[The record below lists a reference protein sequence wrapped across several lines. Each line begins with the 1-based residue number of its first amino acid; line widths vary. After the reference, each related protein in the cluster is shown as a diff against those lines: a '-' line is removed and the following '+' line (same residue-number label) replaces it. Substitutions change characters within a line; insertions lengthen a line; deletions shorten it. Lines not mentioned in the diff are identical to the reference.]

1 MLTSAKIKKYAK
13 SCGADL
19 VGIGSMDRFEG
30 APKQMDLRYIF
41 PDAKSII
48 AMGFRHFRGLFRGIE
63 EGTFWTAYP
72 AMGYAG
78 INYIYQPLVLWNVA
92 KMIEDE
98 GYEAVGLPNNWIR
111 VNSDFGGQ
119 DKTRIGKWNPR
130 VSNPVSPDKPAPDI
144 AHQLR
149 IAAFCCGLGEIG
161 FSKMFL
167 SPEFGP
173 RQRLAVMLTDAPLKP
188 DPLFSGKLCDKCK
201 NCLNECTVK
210 AIPKDEVIKVKIAG
224 RKIEWADVDM
234 AKCAKGF
241 CGGSPQANPFV
252 VTEDDKKKGVWG
264 SKKMEMMYW
273 YSCAL
278 EGASGCIRACMIH
291 LEEQGKLKNK
301 FKNPFRK
308 RKPWI
313 LP

>member
-13 SCGADL
+13 SCGADI

-41 PDAKSII
+41 PTAKSIV

-63 EGTFWTAYP
+63 EGTFWTAYS

-98 GYEAVGLPNNWIR
+98 GYEAIGLPNNFQMSNTDLGGRDKSR
-111 VNSDFGGQ
+111 VGKINH
-119 DKTRIGKWNPR
+119 RI
-130 VSNPVSPDKPAPDI
+130 SSPVSTDKPAPNV
-144 AHQLR
+144 AWHMR
-149 IAAFCCGLGEIG
+149 IAAFCAGLGEIG
-161 FSKMFL
+161 YSKMFL
-167 SPEFGP
+167 TPEFGP
-173 RQRLAVMLTDAPLKP
+173 RQRLAVLLTDAPLKP

-201 NCLNECTVK
+201 SCANECTVK
-210 AIPKDEVIKVKIAG
+210 AIPTDSTIKIKVAG
-224 RKIEWADVDM
+224 RKIEWADIDM
-234 AKCAKGF
+234 EKCAKGF
-241 CGGSPQANPFV
+241 CGGAASANPFM
-252 VTEDDKKKGVWG
+252 VTDAEKKDFGYNYKLP
-264 SKKMEMMYW
+264 SMYW
-273 YSCAL
+273 YARAL

-301 FKNPFRK
+301 FKDTFRK
-308 RKPWI
+308 RKPWVMK
-313 LP
+313 

>member
-1 MLTSAKIKKYAK
+1 MLTSAKIKKLAK

-30 APKQMDLRYIF
+30 APKQMDLRNLF

-98 GYEAVGLPNNWIR
+98 GYEAIGLPNNGLR
-111 VNSDFGGQ
+111 PNAY
-119 DKTRIGKWNPR
+119 GKWNPR
-130 VSNPVSPDKPAPDI
+130 VSNPVSPEKPAPDVCW
-144 AHQLR
+144 HMR
-149 IAAFCCGLGEIG
+149 IAAFCAGLGEIG
-161 FSKMFL
+161 YSKMFL

-173 RQRLAVMLTDAPLKP
+173 RQRIAVMLTDAPLKP
-188 DPLFSGKLCDKCK
+188 DPLFSGKLCDKCM
-201 NCLNECTVK
+201 NCVNECTVQ
-210 AIPKDEVIKVKIAG
+210 ALPRDKVVKVTIAG
-224 RKIEWADVDM
+224 RKIEWADIDI

-241 CGGSPQANPFV
+241 CGGSPQANPFI
-252 VTEDDKKKGVWG
+252 VTEDDKKRGVWG
-264 SKKMEMMYW
+264 NRKMEMMYW

-308 RKPWI
+308 RKPWV
-313 LP
+313 LT